1 LALRT
6 LLTSL
11 TTVAAEPVSD
21 QDLDAR
27 LRAVWPYLTWRY
39 AGDAPRSIVVMQSIS
54 AYVPPRWQP
63 LMPAYEERFL
73 CYLLGLIAPGTH
85 VVYVT
90 SMPVHPRLVDYWL
103 SLVPGLDTA
112 GVRER
117 LTMVP
122 VVDARSLPLTRKVRE
137 HPGVVRRIRDAVP
150 DPRCAVTIGHT
161 VTEDDVEVARLLGIP
176 VYGAHPRFARWG
188 TKSGSREMF
197 VEAGVPVAAGCA
209 GVRTRG
215 DVAEA
220 IDQLRARD
228 PGLRRVIVKLD
239 EGAGGIG
246 NGTIVLDER
255 PGSALCEEIDF
266 EEPEITVDDYYE
278 HLEREGGVVE
288 AFLVGDDVRSPSVQV
303 RMTPFGETDILST
316 HEQVLGGPNGL
327 SYLGCTMPAAR
338 DYSAVI
344 AEQALAVG
352 KRLTEEGVVGR
363 CSIDFL
369 AVRRG
374 STWATYA
381 SEINL
386 RAGGTTHP
394 LSTLASLT
402 RGGYDVEEARF
413 LSADGTPKFYAATD
427 HLEDEAY
434 AALATDDLLDVLPA
448 AGLGWDHET
457 QTGSVFHMASAI
469 GGTGNVGLTAIA
481 DSPSGAHALF
491 ERSRSALAA
500 AATRIGG

>member
-1 LALRT
+1 VTPAEHTLEALDDRMRRT
-6 LLTSL
+6 
-11 TTVAAEPVSD
+11 
-21 QDLDAR
+21 
-27 LRAVWPYLTWRY
+27 WPYLSWRY
-39 AGDAPRSIVVMQSIS
+39 AGDAPRTVVVMQSIS
-54 AYVPPRWQP
+54 AYLPPRWQP
-63 LMPAYEERFL
+63 LLPAFEERFL

-112 GVRER
+112 ATRAR

-122 VVDARSLPLTRKVRE
+122 VVDARPLPLTRKVRD
-137 HPGVVRRIRDAVP
+137 HPGVIRRIRAAVTDP
-150 DPRCAVTIGHT
+150 DCAVTVGHT
-161 VTEDDVEVARLLGIP
+161 VTDDDIAVARLLGIP
-176 VYGAHPRFARWG
+176 VYGAHPRHARWG
-188 TKSGSREMF
+188 TKSGSRHAFEETGVPLAPGF
-197 VEAGVPVAAGCA
+197 AGVH
-209 GVRTRG
+209 TRG

-220 IDQLRARD
+220 IDALRASD

-239 EGAGGIG
+239 EGNGGIG
-246 NGTIVLDER
+246 NGTIVLDDQ
-255 PGSALCEEIDF
+255 PSLALCEAIEF
-266 EEPEITVDDYYE
+266 EELEITVDAYYE

-288 AFLVGDDVRSPSVQV
+288 AFVVGDEVRSPSVQL

-338 DYSAVI
+338 DYVADI
-344 AEQALAVG
+344 TDQALAVG
-352 KRLTEEGVVGR
+352 KRLSADGVVGR

-374 STWATYA
+374 LTWASYA

-402 RGGYDVEEARF
+402 RGGYDVDRAQF
-413 LSADGTPKFYAATD
+413 VSGNGTPKFYAATD
-427 HLEDEAY
+427 HLESRAY
-434 AALATDDLLDVLPA
+434 AALTTDDLLDVLPA
-448 AGLGWDHET
+448 SRLGWDHET
-457 QTGSVFHMASAI
+457 ETGAVFHMASAI
-469 GGTGNVGLTAIA
+469 AGTGTVGVTAIA
-481 DSPSGAHALF
+481 DSPTGATALF
-491 ERSRSALAA
+491 ERSRSALDEAA
-500 AATRIGG
+500 AELSDAPAP